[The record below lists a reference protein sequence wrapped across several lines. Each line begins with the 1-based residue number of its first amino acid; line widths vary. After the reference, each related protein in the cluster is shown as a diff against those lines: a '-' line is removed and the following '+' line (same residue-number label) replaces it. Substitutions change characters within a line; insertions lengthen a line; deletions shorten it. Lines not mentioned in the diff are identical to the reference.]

1 MEKEE
6 YTDEELAEF
15 QMLINEIGVIMT
27 YCSDKRYYVGLA
39 LKKAYKLGKKAK
51 EANK

>member
-6 YTDEELAEF
+6 YTDGEIQEF
-15 QMLINEIGVIMT
+15 HRLIDEIGNIIA
-27 YCSDKRYYVGLA
+27 YGKDKRYYVGLA